1 MRSRCCTVAAC
12 RDPLI
17 CHYGTRGGRY
27 CCYGSRHAA
36 TVQQLRDPHKP
47 KDECTEKGTTA
58 RRQRGCT
65 VAACRD
71 PIICHYRMRGESY
84 HCYGSRHAATV
95 QQLHDPRKPKDERA
109 AKVTAAMGRGMPRP
123 YIPCAS
129 FINRKMSALRKLLL
143 LWVAACRDRTPLAHP
158 S

>member
-1 MRSRCCTVAAC
+1 MRSRYCTVAAC
-12 RDPLI
+12 RDPVI
-17 CHYGTRGGRY
+17 CHYRMRGGRY

-95 QQLHDPRKPKDERA
+95 QQLRDPRKPKDERA

-129 FINRKMSALRKLLL
+129 FINRKMNARRKLLL
-143 LWVAACRDRTPLAHP
+143 LWVAACRDRTSPARP